1 MKFKYSARTKE
12 GEMQVGFVEAPSR
25 EAALNILISHQLFVL
40 SVESAEKVSWF
51 EGFSRVFSKIKSSD
65 LMIFTRQFATLMESK
80 VALSNAL
87 RILYKQTKKPL
98 LKEAIYEIANDV
110 DAGLSL
116 SQALE
121 RQGIIFSDFY
131 VSMIRSAEITGRLEE
146 AMLFLADYLEKE
158 VMWRSRVQNALI
170 YPVVV
175 IILFIIVAGLMI
187 TAVFPQ
193 IEPIFRESQV
203 SLPLVTT
210 VFLNAGSFILK
221 WWWAVILAILAI
233 VFLLIDYLRSP
244 EGKAVMD
251 ELIMKLPVLGGLFRK
266 IFVARFTESTSVL
279 IKGGIPITQAIEIA
293 GAAIGNVVYR
303 DIIHEVAEGVR
314 AGELFSNLLIKHEEY
329 FPPLVGQ
336 MVAVGES
343 TGRLD
348 EILSRIS
355 TFFTRETN
363 TVLDN
368 LMELIQPALIIFIG
382 VLVGLLFA
390 SILIPIYNLAQ
401 VF

>member
-1 MKFKYSARTKE
+1 MKFKYNARTKE
-12 GEMQVGFVEAPSR
+12 GEMQVGFVEAPTR
-25 EAALNILISHQLFVL
+25 EAAVNILTGHQLLVL
-40 SVESAEKVSWF
+40 SVESVEKVSWF
-51 EGFSRVFSKIKSSD
+51 EGFSRVFNKIKNTD
-65 LMIFTRQFATLMESK
+65 LMVFTRQFATLMESK
-80 VALSNAL
+80 VALGNAL
-87 RILYKQTKKPL
+87 RILYKQTRKPL
-98 LKEAIYEIANDV
+98 LKEVIYEIANDV
-110 DAGLSL
+110 DSGLSL

-121 RQGIIFSDFY
+121 RQGIVFSDFY

-175 IILFIIVAGLMI
+175 IALFIVVAGLMI

-203 SLPLVTT
+203 SLPLLTT
-210 VFLNAGSFILK
+210 IFLGTGSFILK
-221 WWWAVILAILAI
+221 WWWAVLLAILAT
-233 VFLLIDYLRSP
+233 VFLLIDYFRSP

-279 IKGGIPITQAIEIA
+279 IRGGIPITQAIEIA

-303 DIIHEVAEGVR
+303 DIVHEVAEGVR
-314 AGELFSNLLIKHEEY
+314 GGELFSALLSKHEEY

-348 EILSRIS
+348 EVLSKMS

-363 TVLDN
+363 MILDN
-368 LMELIQPALIIFIG
+368 LMELIQPALIIVIG